1 MEVIKLKDLP
11 ELERPREKARHFGIN
26 KLTNIELLALI
37 IGSGTK
43 DMNVLM
49 VATNLLT
56 YARSIDALLDF
67 SYQDYLKIT
76 GIKEATAL
84 RFLAIS
90 ELLKRRGLSERTI
103 DYTDSKNVACRYRYI
118 IGNNKNES
126 MYLIAVNDQGHL
138 IYEKELYV
146 GTKQT
151 FVSSEEEIIDELL
164 EILVKAGK
172 VTDKASAKECV
183 LDRERKMSTGMKHG
197 IAIPHGKTDTVSD
210 LVACIGVSDNPVDF
224 DYLKNELGDEYIIL
238 FRAHYLVADKFDF
251 AKYDGFVVNVSDY
264 DDINE
269 LYNFF

>member
-56 YARSIDALLDF
+56 YDRSIYSLLDF
-67 SYQDYLKIT
+67 SYKDYLKIT

-126 MYLIAVNDQGHL
+126 MYLLAINEKGSLV
-138 IYEKELYV
+138 YEKELYV

-151 FVSSEEEIIDELL
+151 FVSSEEEIVDELKR
-164 EILVKAGK
+164 ERVRFFILVHNHPSNQ
-172 VTDKASAKECV
+172 VTPSE
-183 LDRERKMSTGMKHG
+183 
-197 IAIPHGKTDTVSD
+197 
-210 LVACIGVSDNPVDF
+210 
-224 DYLKNELGDEYIIL
+224 
-238 FRAHYLVADKFDF
+238 
-251 AKYDGFVVNVSDY
+251 
-264 DDINE
+264 DDIISTNHLKVRAKRNNLLLLDHIIVSNNE
-269 LYNFF
+269 NYYSFKEHGNLLK